1 MYGSMKAAGLP
12 IVLRLFLQNH
22 RLMKCL
28 IDTFQQAVHVHN
40 HNQLGKMKTKL
51 THISKYN
58 KGLHGGSKNL
68 LSYCLGKYI
77 KKKGTNIEHK
87 QIRESHRSEK
97 TI

>member
-1 MYGSMKAAGLP
+1 
-12 IVLRLFLQNH
+12 
-22 RLMKCL
+22 MKCL

-58 KGLHGGSKNL
+58 KRFTRRIKEPTFI
-68 LSYCLGKYI
+68 LSWKTH